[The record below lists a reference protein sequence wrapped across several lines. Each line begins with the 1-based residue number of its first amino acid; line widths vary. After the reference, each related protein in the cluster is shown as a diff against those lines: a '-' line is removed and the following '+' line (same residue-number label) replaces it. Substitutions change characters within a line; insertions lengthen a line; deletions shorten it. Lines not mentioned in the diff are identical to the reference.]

1 MDRMLIKFLAITLFG
16 LLMSL
21 TGCTSSTYGNS
32 FEPLT
37 TNQTGTNNQ
46 YKLKVYTGGFAGPE
60 YARKDLDTEAKK
72 FIQQHAHY
80 KSYKII
86 SENFE
91 LVPSG
96 VTFVVEFSE

>member
-1 MDRMLIKFLAITLFG
+1 MAIKILIGTLLLSLVAI
-16 LLMSL
+16 

-32 FEPLT
+32 FEAVA
-37 TNQTGTNNQ
+37 TNQPAAKNQ

-60 YARKDLDTEAKK
+60 YARKDLDVEAKE
-72 FIQQHAHY
+72 FMQQNPKY

-86 SENFE
+86 SEKFE

-96 VTFVVEFSE
+96 VTFVVEFTE